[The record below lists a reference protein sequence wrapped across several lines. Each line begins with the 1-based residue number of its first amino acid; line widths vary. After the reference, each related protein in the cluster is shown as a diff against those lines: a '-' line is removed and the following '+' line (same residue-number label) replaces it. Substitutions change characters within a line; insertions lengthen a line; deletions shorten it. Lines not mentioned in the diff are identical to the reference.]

1 VFRANELQRP
11 ICWDY
16 VLEAQLEDSEALN
29 EYLAHPLHMALVT
42 DLKPYFEWAVADYS
56 V

>member
-1 VFRANELQRP
+1 
-11 ICWDY
+11 
-16 VLEAQLEDSEALN
+16 LN